1 MHTIILFLNTVL
13 LLTYGSI
20 STKMCSSRNVFV
32 TFHLH
37 IIPRHSGSILVTG
50 IYFSYEK
57 KSSSYVR
64 MRAYR
69 TVKCQKRLVFALR
82 VLHTLLLQFV
92 CDKCIRV
99 TFGTRMST
107 RTQTFDVRVRK

>member
-1 MHTIILFLNTVL
+1 
-13 LLTYGSI
+13 
-20 STKMCSSRNVFV
+20 
-32 TFHLH
+32 
-37 IIPRHSGSILVTG
+37 
-50 IYFSYEK
+50 
-57 KSSSYVR
+57 

-107 RTQTFDVRVRK
+107 RTQTFVMFVYENNTYHTHTQYFIHTFHTNTKPQIVIRKERRQFVPREYFRVLATQNK